1 MTERNKMKEMKK
13 KFSIGNDSSDYKEK
27 NWSLLDILIGYSQCS
42 LIGDPKICIGD
53 PPIFIGHPQF
63 LLNPTNFSPE
73 TPNFLLSIEN
83 PTIIPERPTEGSA

>member
-1 MTERNKMKEMKK
+1 MKEMKK

-63 LLNPTNFSPE
+63 LLNPQTFHRKPL
-73 TPNFLLSIEN
+73 TFYFPLKTLLSSQRD
-83 PTIIPERPTEGSA
+83 PLRGRA